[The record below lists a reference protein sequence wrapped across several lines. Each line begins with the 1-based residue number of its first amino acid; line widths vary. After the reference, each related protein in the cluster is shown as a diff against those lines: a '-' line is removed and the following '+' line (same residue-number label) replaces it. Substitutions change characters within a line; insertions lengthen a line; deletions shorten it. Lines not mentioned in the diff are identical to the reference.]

1 MFTPEQKELLAFLAE
16 SALDLATQA
25 HRTSGRKLND
35 LLNEAE
41 ELMAIRANLM
51 NHHWTTANANQF
63 ELPLELKKAA

>member
-1 MFTPEQKELLAFLAE
+1 MFTGEQKDLLAFLAE

-25 HRTSGRKLND
+25 HSKSGRELNA

-51 NHHWTTANANQF
+51 NRHWTTANANQF
-63 ELPLELKKAA
+63 ELPFEMKKAA